1 MWSELFLKNG
11 LSFLENEPLAR
22 HTSIGV
28 GGAASVF
35 LEPANADELIF
46 AIDLCLFHRIPF
58 RVLGRGTNVVASDT
72 LKTKV
77 VISTRKLHSLQ
88 KCGVYIT
95 AECGTPLRQLANF
108 ALSQGLVGFAGL
120 LDIPGSVGAAIR
132 TNAGAFGDSVCQYL
146 VSVKVYDAAKRR
158 VRSIPAAALSF
169 QYRSSAFLQRK
180 DLFLLAADFGFPE
193 GDVLREKARIRECRI
208 ARAKTQPVAHRS
220 FGSVF
225 RRHEGVGAGFYLE
238 KAGCKG
244 MRRGGAQISEQHANF
259 ILNLSSA
266 IADDVLFLIDG
277 ARERVYQRFGILLVP
292 EVEKII

>member
-1 MWSELFLKNG
+1 MWSEVFLKNG

-72 LKTKV
+72 LKTEV

-88 KCGVYIT
+88 KCGAYIT

-169 QYRSSAFLQRK
+169 QYRSSAFLRRN

-238 KAGCKG
+238 KAG
-244 MRRGGAQISEQHANF
+244 QY
-259 ILNLSSA
+259 IL
-266 IADDVLFLIDG
+266 
-277 ARERVYQRFGILLVP
+277 RT
-292 EVEKII
+292 